1 MSTPHDLHNIF
12 AGFSHPREISFCGHT
27 FLDSQIELLVVPDAT
42 KDVR

>member
-1 MSTPHDLHNIF
+1 MGMQHDLQNLF